1 MKKTK
6 LISDFSR
13 YIMFSFGVVD
23 MIWYGKTGLSF
34 VSSKFLFFG
43 TIGAGLIHG
52 VSYVSY
58 LIQEKNY
65 KELKQFFLSL
75 IIATAVICVLIFL
88 A

>member
-13 YIMFSFGVVD
+13 YIMFAFCLVD
-23 MIWYGKTGLSF
+23 MIVYVRASLSF
-34 VSSKFLFFG
+34 VSYSFLFFG
-43 TIGAGLIHG
+43 TIGAVLIHG

-58 LIQEKNY
+58 LIQVKNY
-65 KELKQFFLSL
+65 KELKQFSLSL
-75 IIATAVICVLIFL
+75 IISTVVICILIFL